1 MIKKEIIS
9 TVIPTFN
16 RESFL
21 KDAIISCLNQTI
33 KHEIIVCNHG
43 GTDGTDIMVKQF
55 QNKIKY
61 IKKDID
67 YGPHFCWLDGIMQ
80 ATGEYINILFDDDWI
95 KPNFIEQC
103 MKYFNKDVG
112 FVFTNAEIF
121 DDSIK
126 QSTKKIHDKF
136 ITKSGIYNVSQYEFY
151 FLRFLISPTSIII
164 RKKDVIDSL
173 FQGKLPFAKNTYKGV
188 GPDRLM
194 ILLCI
199 LRYKKFGYVSED
211 LSVYREH
218 INSITVDSYSNH
230 KKKKQIKEAYNEVV
244 NYYYTLKYGKYFSY
258 LNNRLV
264 IYSKYYINLLF
275 IKMINFFKL

>member
-95 KPNFIEQC
+95 KPTFIEQC